1 MATNNTERHR
11 STRDRLFTTR
21 QECVSRKTSHSSL
34 RAKRWTSDSST
45 CTCKDLGCAHVG
57 NVVIVVLVRN
67 PRKEPPPAGSG
78 VTSVWRKKRRTID
91 RDFWD
96 NRRIDDISP
105 QYSILL
111 KSCVQF
117 SPTVSVYCMVIG
129 NRHFQFYCT
138 NTSVQTSVC
147 DDGSLLFANQALIIW
162 AGLLGRDSPLSPLS
176 SGESVLEFR
185 DLLLEFG
192 DIGQNRPSDDRG
204 FLLLSTPAS

>member
-1 MATNNTERHR
+1 M
-11 STRDRLFTTR
+11 
-21 QECVSRKTSHSSL
+21 
-34 RAKRWTSDSST
+34 
-45 CTCKDLGCAHVG
+45 
-57 NVVIVVLVRN
+57 
-67 PRKEPPPAGSG
+67 
-78 VTSVWRKKRRTID
+78 WRKKRRTID

-117 SPTVSVYCMVIG
+117 SPTVSVTATTPIHTLIFFSYCMVIG

-162 AGLLGRDSPLSPLS
+162 AGLLGRDSPLSTLS

-192 DIGQNRPSDDRG
+192 RNSE
-204 FLLLSTPAS
+204 ASAKTAQATIEASCSCRRRQRADGDSPP